1 MNKKRNVHYSYEA
14 LIWVTFLG
22 IMFYSSTYLFATKY
36 IIEKG
41 LSYYLLEKASV
52 VPTSPVELYFLST
65 ATFAVLVFIICF
77 RREMQGTVWN
87 YAWIVIELV
96 VMVILFLEMRASYNG
111 MIFLVFADV
120 FFSTKDLYSLKRK
133 FYWVLFIG
141 FVSVCLVLSN
151 YNLVAMFFHL
161 PSIEVYI
168 NFLPERINLEMNL
181 CNNLIDIFSL
191 IVFIITLLTYII
203 YSTNEKRNIEEEL
216 RMADKVNADLKS
228 YVTLAEENA
237 ELRERKR
244 ISREIHDTLGHAL
257 TGIAAGIDAVM
268 VLIDIDR
275 DGAKKQ
281 LENISRVVREG
292 IIDVR
297 NSLNKLRPEALK
309 EGTLQGSLEKMI
321 QNYTDVSKINVKL
334 CYQWGDADFE
344 KTTEDVIFRTIEE
357 SITNSLRH
365 GHAKNVS
372 IILTQ
377 DEDNYHVV
385 IQDDGTGASEF
396 KYGFGLTQMSE
407 RIAIIGGKVSYD
419 GKDGFKTMI
428 EFKRR
433 DENG

>member
-141 FVSVCLVLSN
+141 FGSVCLVLSN

-181 CNNLIDIFSL
+181 CKNLIDIFSL

-281 LENISRVVREG
+281 LENIPGLS
-292 IIDVR
+292 
-297 NSLNKLRPEALK
+297 AK
-309 EGTLQGSLEKMI
+309 E
-321 QNYTDVSKINVKL
+321 
-334 CYQWGDADFE
+334 
-344 KTTEDVIFRTIEE
+344 
-357 SITNSLRH
+357 
-365 GHAKNVS
+365 
-372 IILTQ
+372 
-377 DEDNYHVV
+377 
-385 IQDDGTGASEF
+385 
-396 KYGFGLTQMSE
+396 
-407 RIAIIGGKVSYD
+407 
-419 GKDGFKTMI
+419 
-428 EFKRR
+428 
-433 DENG
+433 

>member
-1 MNKKRNVHYSYEA
+1 MNKKRNVHYSYQA

-22 IMFYSSTYLFATKY
+22 IMFYSSTYLFLTKY

-41 LSYYLLEKASV
+41 LSCYLLEKASV
-52 VPTSPVELYFLST
+52 VPTSPVKLYFLST
-65 ATFAVLVFIICF
+65 ATFAVLVFIIRF
-77 RREMQGTVWN
+77 RREMQSVAWN
-87 YAWIVIELV
+87 YAWLVIELV

-133 FYWVLFIG
+133 FYWVLFICFG
-141 FVSVCLVLSN
+141 SVCLVLSN

-161 PSIEVYI
+161 PSIGVYI
-168 NFLPERINLEMNL
+168 NFLPEKIKLEMNL
-181 CNNLIDIFSL
+181 CKNLVDVFSL
-191 IVFIITLLTYII
+191 IVFIITLLNYII

-257 TGIAAGIDAVM
+257 TGIAAGIDVVM
-268 VLIDIDR
+268 VLIDIDKN
-275 DGAKKQ
+275 GAKKQ
-281 LENISRVVREG
+281 LENISKVVREG

-297 NSLNKLRPEALK
+297 NSLNKLSPEALK

-344 KTTEDVIFRTIEE
+344 KTTEDVIFRIIEE

-372 IILTQ
+372 VILSQ
-377 DEDNYHVV
+377 DESNYRVV

-419 GKDGFKTMI
+419 GKDGFKTTI

-433 DENG
+433 DKNG

>member
-1 MNKKRNVHYSYEA
+1 MP
-14 LIWVTFLG
+14 
-22 IMFYSSTYLFATKY
+22 
-36 IIEKG
+36 EKI
-41 LSYYLLEKASV
+41 K
-52 VPTSPVELYFLST
+52 
-65 ATFAVLVFIICF
+65 
-77 RREMQGTVWN
+77 
-87 YAWIVIELV
+87 
-96 VMVILFLEMRASYNG
+96 
-111 MIFLVFADV
+111 
-120 FFSTKDLYSLKRK
+120 
-133 FYWVLFIG
+133 
-141 FVSVCLVLSN
+141 
-151 YNLVAMFFHL
+151 
-161 PSIEVYI
+161 
-168 NFLPERINLEMNL
+168 LEMNL
-181 CNNLIDIFSL
+181 CKNLVDVFSL
-191 IVFIITLLTYII
+191 IVFIITLLNYII

-268 VLIDIDR
+268 VLIDIDK

-281 LENISRVVREG
+281 LENISKVVREG

-372 IILTQ
+372 VILSQ
-377 DEDNYHVV
+377 DESNYRVV

-419 GKDGFKTMI
+419 GKDGFKTTI

-433 DENG
+433 DKNG